1 MNHSGSGK
9 KQGLL
14 VMGAAIVIIIVQ
26 LLQMAALHDI
36 KRGLEP
42 DYTAEWMMVQVGY
55 LIIGVL
61 SILLIILS
69 IYLTR
74 TGNKP

>member
-1 MNHSGSGK
+1 MNSPGK
-9 KQGLL
+9 KQGFL
-14 VMGAAIVIIIVQ
+14 VMGAAIIIILVQ

-42 DYTAEWMMVQVGY
+42 DYSAEWLMIQTGY
-55 LIIGVL
+55 LIIGIMA
-61 SILLIILS
+61 ILLIIIS

-74 TGNKP
+74 SGNK

>member
-1 MNHSGSGK
+1 MSASGK

-14 VMGAAIVIIIVQ
+14 VMGAAIVIIFVQ

-36 KRGLEP
+36 KRGIEP
-42 DYTAEWMMVQVGY
+42 DYTTEWMTVQIGY
-55 LIIGVL
+55 LIIGIMA
-61 SILLIILS
+61 ILLIIVS

-74 TGNKP
+74 SGNK

>member
-1 MNHSGSGK
+1 
-9 KQGLL
+9 
-14 VMGAAIVIIIVQ
+14 MGAAIVIILVE

-42 DYTAEWMMVQVGY
+42 DYSSEWMMVQVGY

-61 SILLIILS
+61 ALLLIIIS

-74 TGNKP
+74 QGNK